1 MHPTGRLA
9 PVFAFGLRR
18 PILMHPVPGRSP
30 WCRVPRSRALM
41 RLVLILPVLAL
52 TLLVSAQAVQAQAMP
67 VFSPTG
73 PDAAAYGADRS
84 YPLGARGPRPPQVN
98 MVAHYSGFDRLFA
111 HHSVGRPSQASVL
124 RRAVAELALTY
135 RYQGNNYSLADYLDR
150 NPTTGL
156 LIARGD
162 TILFEHYR
170 YGRTDRDR
178 FLSASMAK
186 TVTGMLVGV
195 AVAEGAI
202 RSIDQ
207 PAADY
212 EPDLAGTEYG
222 KTSIRDLLHMA
233 SGVAFTETYDG
244 TDDSAKMSRLLFGPR
259 NPGTAKVLA
268 GFNTREAPPGTRFH
282 YAGAETAVLGVVVGN
297 AVGMSLSRYLETRIW
312 QPMGAEA
319 DATWTIDTTGRETA
333 YCCLNAILRD
343 WARLGLLL
351 AHDGAWNGRQILPRT
366 WVREATTV
374 AAPFLAP
381 GTATRGDG
389 YGYQVWLPPGPRR
402 QFAFR
407 GIHGQA
413 ILVDPDAKL
422 VLVHT
427 AVRLKPAGDP
437 AALELMALWRAL
449 VASGE

>member
-1 MHPTGRLA
+1 M
-9 PVFAFGLRR
+9 R
-18 PILMHPVPGRSP
+18 P
-30 WCRVPRSRALM
+30 ALIFQ
-41 RLVLILPVLAL
+41 VLVLAL
-52 TLLVSAQAVQAQAMP
+52 LMPGPAALAAAEPVYSA
-67 VFSPTG
+67 TG
-73 PDAAAYGADRS
+73 PDAVVYGADRS
-84 YPLGARGPRPPQVN
+84 YPLGVRGVRPAPVN
-98 MVAHYSGFDRLFA
+98 MVANFSGFDRLYP
-111 HHSVGRPSQASVL
+111 HHSVNRPPQASVL
-124 RRAVAELALTY
+124 RRAAADLTLTY
-135 RYQGNNYSLADYLDR
+135 RYQGNSYSLGDYLDR

-170 YGRTDRDR
+170 YARTDKDR
-178 FLSASMAK
+178 FLSQSMAK
-186 TVTGMLVGV
+186 TVTGMLVGI
-195 AVAEGAI
+195 AVAEGKI

-212 EPDLAGTEYG
+212 VPDLAGTEYG

-244 TDDSAKMSRLLFGPR
+244 TDDSAKMSRMLFGPR
-259 NPGTAKVLA
+259 NPGTARVLA
-268 GFNTREAPPGTRFH
+268 EFNTREAPPGTRFH
-282 YAGAETAVLGVVVGN
+282 YAGAETAVLGLVVGN
-297 AVGMSLSRYLETRIW
+297 AGGMSLSRYLETRVW

-319 DATWTIDTTGRETA
+319 DATWTIDTSGRETA
-333 YCCLNAILRD
+333 YCCFNAVLRD

-351 AHDGAWNGRQILPRT
+351 AHDGAWNKRQIVPQA

-389 YGYQVWLPPGPRR
+389 YGYQVWLPSGPRR

-413 ILVDPDAKL
+413 VLVDPDAKL

-427 AVRLKPAGDP
+427 AVRLKPSGDP

-449 VASGE
+449 VAGGG